1 VPEKVFQEMRLPESF
16 RCRGILF
23 DMDGVLIRSTEAD
36 ARTWLRW
43 ARLRGMENSFSIEAT
58 HGRRSIDTLRE
69 LRPDLDAEQEALVL
83 EELDVQELHGVTQ
96 LPGVAALLA
105 AIPEDSRGVVT
116 SASTRLM
123 QNRLRAAGL
132 MAPKHAVTADMVVH
146 GKPHPEPYL
155 LGAAML
161 GLAPA
166 DCVVIEDAPAGVASG
181 LAAGCRVLGVLT
193 SHTAAELQRADW
205 LADALTQ
212 VRVSNQGDGCMAV
225 DFDE

>member
-1 VPEKVFQEMRLPESF
+1 
-16 RCRGILF
+16 
-23 DMDGVLIRSTEAD
+23 
-36 ARTWLRW
+36 
-43 ARLRGMENSFSIEAT
+43 
-58 HGRRSIDTLRE
+58 
-69 LRPDLDAEQEALVL
+69 
-83 EELDVQELHGVTQ
+83 
-96 LPGVAALLA
+96 
-105 AIPEDSRGVVT
+105 
-116 SASTRLM
+116 
-123 QNRLRAAGL
+123 
-132 MAPKHAVTADMVVH
+132 VTADMVVH

-212 VRVSNQGDGCMAV
+212 VRVSNQGDGWMAV